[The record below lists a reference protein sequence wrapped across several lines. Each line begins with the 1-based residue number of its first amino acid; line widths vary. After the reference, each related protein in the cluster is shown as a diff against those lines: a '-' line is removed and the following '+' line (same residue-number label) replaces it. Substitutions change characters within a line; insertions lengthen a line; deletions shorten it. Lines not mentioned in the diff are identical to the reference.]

1 MNYIAV
7 EKELKKRDIR
17 VFTPLEFQRIFE
29 VSYNNSK
36 SFINR
41 NLKRGLL
48 IKLKNGLYALSG
60 VNTPK
65 FFIANKLY
73 APSYVSFETALS
85 YYNIIP
91 ETVYAVLSVT
101 TKATREFEAEESNF
115 IFHKVKKEAF
125 FGYIPKRID
134 NIVVLIAEPE
144 KALLDYLYFVL
155 LRKKSF
161 NDRLNIKN
169 ISKIK
174 LLKYAEHF
182 KKDKLIQL
190 IKGLYDKQKLN
201 RGINA

>member
-17 VFTPLEFQRIFE
+17 IFTPLEFQRIFR
-29 VSYNNSK
+29 VPYNNSK

-41 NLKRGLL
+41 NVKRGLL
-48 IKLKNGLYALSG
+48 LKLKNGLYALS
-60 VNTPK
+60 NINISK

-73 APSYVSFETALS
+73 TPSYVSFETALS
-85 YYNIIP
+85 YYGIIP
-91 ETVYAVLSVT
+91 ETVYAIFSVT
-101 TKATREFEAEESNF
+101 TKASREFEAKESNF

-125 FGYIPKRID
+125 FGYIPKKIG

-144 KALLDYLYFVL
+144 KALLDYLYFVIL
-155 LRKKSF
+155 KKKTF

-174 LLKYAEHF
+174 LFKYTKYF
-182 KKDKLIQL
+182 GKDKLTQL
-190 IKGLYDKQKLN
+190 VRGLYDS
-201 RGINA
+201 

>member
-17 VFTPLEFQRIFE
+17 VFTPLEFQRIFR

-48 IKLKNGLYALSG
+48 IKLKNGLYALAG
-60 VNTPK
+60 VNLPK

-85 YYNIIP
+85 YYHMIP
-91 ETVYAVLSVT
+91 ETVYTILSAT
-101 TKATREFEAEESNF
+101 TKASREFEAEESNF
-115 IFHKVKKEAF
+115 IFHRVKKEVF
-125 FGYIPKRID
+125 FGYIPKKIN

-144 KALLDYLYFVL
+144 KALLDYSYFVL
-155 LRKKSF
+155 LKKKTF

-174 LLKYAEHF
+174 LLKYAKHF

-190 IKGLYDKQKLN
+190 IKGLYDKQKFN